1 MCLNTG
7 APKNINFSFVTNGK
21 LMALGV
27 PILKHFRV
35 NCSES
40 ISVNVRVKHDAK
52 VTLKAPNKNCS
63 RRHFIFFY
71 FYFSKKIRLEVSCE
85 SSAPLPSRGFT

>member
-7 APKNINFSFVTNGK
+7 TPKNITFSLETNGK

-35 NCSES
+35 CINAFNFEQF
-40 ISVNVRVKHDAK
+40 
-52 VTLKAPNKNCS
+52 L
-63 RRHFIFFY
+63 
-71 FYFSKKIRLEVSCE
+71 
-85 SSAPLPSRGFT
+85 

>member
-7 APKNINFSFVTNGK
+7 TPKNINFSFEINGK

-35 NCSES
+35 VDDN
-40 ISVNVRVKHDAK
+40 
-52 VTLKAPNKNCS
+52 LGLL
-63 RRHFIFFY
+63 FFY
-71 FYFSKKIRLEVSCE
+71 NNIGFGLSLDCNDEVIQYDGFIKHLADIAFYERDIV
-85 SSAPLPSRGFT
+85 

>member
-7 APKNINFSFVTNGK
+7 TPKNINFSFETNGK

-35 NCSES
+35 PLYFAVDFGVSAQLDKT
-40 ISVNVRVKHDAK
+40 IG
-52 VTLKAPNKNCS
+52 
-63 RRHFIFFY
+63 RRNTFIGTPY
-71 FYFSKKIRLEVSCE
+71 W
-85 SSAPLPSRGFT
+85 

>member
-7 APKNINFSFVTNGK
+7 TPKNINFSLETNGK

-35 NCSES
+35 
-40 ISVNVRVKHDAK
+40 
-52 VTLKAPNKNCS
+52 S
-63 RRHFIFFY
+63 RLILDLLLLFLF
-71 FYFSKKIRLEVSCE
+71 
-85 SSAPLPSRGFT
+85 

>member
-7 APKNINFSFVTNGK
+7 TPKNINFSLETNGK

-35 NCSES
+35 CSFAASSTLFKMSMPYLEMNDGFTMS
-40 ISVNVRVKHDAK
+40 SFHTNMPSEKALQTAHILMFIG
-52 VTLKAPNKNCS
+52 TLKT
-63 RRHFIFFY
+63 H
-71 FYFSKKIRLEVSCE
+71 
-85 SSAPLPSRGFT
+85 